1 MAPFMEAKD
10 RSRTGEEGGNPAVI
24 ALTHNQAPRWK
35 KFLATSKS
43 SGQFS
48 SSEESSDGFKKSK
61 ARPAKS
67 SLGILNDRETEEVPG
82 A

>member
-1 MAPFMEAKD
+1 MEAKG
-10 RSRTGEEGGNPAVI
+10 RSRTGEESGNPAEM
-24 ALTHNQAPRWK
+24 ALPHNQAPRWK
-35 KFLATSKS
+35 KFLGISKS
-43 SGQFS
+43 SVQFS
-48 SSEESSDGFKKSK
+48 SSEEASDGFKKSE